1 MKQKKY
7 RAGVLSVALSLVLAT
22 GVMAAPT
29 KQNAEIE
36 QVRQGVSKLLSGQ
49 EVSSIEPSPISGLYE
64 VMVGPKLF
72 YVSADGKYLLNGSL
86 YDINSRED
94 LTTPKVAKVKAQM
107 IEKIGEDNMV
117 IFAPEKYQHTV
128 TVFTDIDCGYCRKLH
143 NEIQQYNEQ
152 GIRVRYLMYPR
163 AGIGSPS
170 YQKAVN
176 VLCADD
182 RNDAM
187 TRAKA
192 GEDIEK
198 KQCENSVAQHYDLG
212 QTLGVNG
219 TPAIFLESGELVP
232 GYVPA
237 KRMAAMLSEIGA
249 E

>member
-7 RAGVLSVALSLVLAT
+7 RVGVLFAALSLVLAT
-22 GVMAAPT
+22 GVMAAPS
-29 KQNAEIE
+29 KENADIE
-36 QVRQGVSKLLSGQ
+36 KIREGVSKLLPDH
-49 EVSSIEPSPISGLYE
+49 EVSSVESSPIPGLYE
-64 VMVGPKLF
+64 VMVGAKLF
-72 YVSADGKYLLNGSL
+72 YVSADGKYLINGNL

-94 LTTPKVAKVKAQM
+94 LTTPKMAKVKVEM
-107 IEKIGEDNMV
+107 IEKIGEENMV

-143 NEIQQYNEQ
+143 KEIQEYNDL
-152 GIRVRYLMYPR
+152 GIRVRYMMFPR
-163 AGIGSPS
+163 AGIGSDS

-176 VLCADD
+176 VVCADD

-192 GEDIEK
+192 GETIEE
-198 KQCENSVAQHYDLG
+198 KQCENTVAQQYDLG
-212 QTLGVNG
+212 QKVGVSG
-219 TPAIFLESGELVP
+219 TPAIFLENGELVP

-237 KRMAAMLSEIGA
+237 KRMAAMLKEMKG

>member
-1 MKQKKY
+1 MNQKKY
-7 RAGVLSVALSLVLAT
+7 RACVLLAALSLVLAT

-36 QVRQGVSKLLSGQ
+36 QVRQGVSKLFSEQ
-49 EVSSIEPSPISGLYE
+49 EVSSINPSPIPGLYE

-72 YVSADGKYLLNGSL
+72 YVSADGKYLLNGNL
-86 YDINSRED
+86 YDINSRKD
-94 LTTPKVAKVKAQM
+94 LTTPKMAKVKAQM
-107 IEKIGEDNMV
+107 IEKVGEENMV
-117 IFAPEKYQHTV
+117 IFAPDKYQHTV

-143 NEIQQYNEQ
+143 NEIQQYNDN

-176 VLCADD
+176 VLCAKD

-192 GEDIEK
+192 GEEIEE
-198 KQCENSVAQHYDLG
+198 KQCENSVVQHYKLG
-212 QTLGVNG
+212 QALGVNG
-219 TPAIFLESGELVP
+219 TPAIFLENGELVP

-237 KRMAAMLSEIGA
+237 KRLSAMFGEMEA
-249 E
+249 K